1 MQDSHGIGPCQT
13 APKKY
18 VSVVARILVAF
29 GALGL
34 VFWNIE
40 WGQLKATFSNMNGSV
55 FLGVLAIY
63 VASQVLLAIR
73 WLVLVRA
80 QGIELKLFPAV
91 KLHFIGLFYNNAMP
105 SSVGGDFL
113 RAWYVSKHTDKRV
126 EAALSVFVD
135 RAMGLLGILLMALF
149 SYVFLLNE
157 SDFQVSNPSQVP
169 DSATHGVF
177 LTVCLWGSVALVSVL
192 GAGLTNR
199 SFRGRAMR
207 AGLNIWQRIRLL
219 LNTGMDVVSVYWV
232 RPMVLVVT
240 LGLTLILQS
249 ATIWAFWLLGR
260 DLGIEAGLRYYFV
273 IFPGM
278 WVVAALPIS
287 IAGVG
292 VMEGGIAF
300 LFAKWAQ
307 VPLAQGTCLS
317 LCQRFIWLL
326 SSVPGG
332 IDHLMG
338 RHLPEAFSF
347 DEEQEQG

>member
-1 MQDSHGIGPCQT
+1 MQDLHGVGRCQT

-34 VFWNIE
+34 VFWSIE
-40 WGQLKATFSNMNGSV
+40 WGQLKDAFSNMNGWV

-80 QGIELKLFPAV
+80 QGIELKLSPAV
-91 KLHFIGLFYNNAMP
+91 KLHFMGLFYNNAMP
-105 SSVGGDFL
+105 SSVGGDFM
-113 RAWYVSKHTDKRV
+113 RAWYVSKHTDKRM

-149 SYVFLLNE
+149 SVVFLLHE
-157 SDFQVSNPSQVP
+157 SDLLVSDPAQVP
-169 DSATHGVF
+169 DSPPPGVF
-177 LTVCLWGSVALVSVL
+177 LKVCLLGSGILVLVL

-199 SFRGRAMR
+199 SFRGWAMR
-207 AGLNIWQRIRLL
+207 AGPNIWRKIRRLL
-219 LNTGMDVVSVYWV
+219 SKGKDVVSVYWA
-232 RPMVLVVT
+232 RPMILVVT

-249 ATIWAFWLLGR
+249 VTILAFWLLGR

-278 WVVAALPIS
+278 WVVGALPIS

-300 LFAKWAQ
+300 LFTKWAQ

-317 LCQRFIWLL
+317 LCQRFIWLI

-332 IDHLMG
+332 IAHLMG

-347 DEEQEQG
+347 DEGPEQG